1 MVRKGVARTP
11 IAQGKGIEMGYDLV
25 IKNGIVVDGTG
36 APPRKA
42 DVGVVGGKIVELG
55 IDLVGASEIID
66 ACGKIVTP
74 GFIDPHTHYDAQIC
88 WDASLSP
95 SSWHGVTTV
104 MMGNCGVGIAPCR
117 KSAREIAT
125 QDLVNVESIPYEV
138 LNAGI
143 TWDWET
149 FPEYMASAAR
159 RGSAI
164 NLGFIAPLTPF
175 RHFIMG
181 DHSMDRAA
189 TSEEMAKICDLLGEA
204 LCAGAFGFST
214 SILKQHLGYGG
225 RPLACQRASRD
236 ELAAYAGLLKKSG
249 KGLVEIALCQKP
261 SVMSDEEYG
270 LLEFLLN
277 KSERPVTW
285 LSVFI
290 RDDIPESHL
299 DILAKAAPLRH
310 RGSTPQ
316 ISAVQFTREISLRSP
331 FTFAA
336 YSCWHPVFNKTKE
349 EQAKIYSDR
358 KFRDDFRAELKGP
371 AVFNGDWRRISVAA
385 ASSPSLRHFEGRT
398 VADIATERGTDG
410 VDTFLDLA
418 LEDDLKIEYLFAAY
432 NFNDARMPELLTNL
446 DTVIGLSDGGAHVD
460 LMCDA
465 AYPTT
470 LLGKWVRET
479 RAMPIEFAVRRL
491 TAEPA
496 DLLGIRDRGRLV
508 SGAWADVVVFDP
520 ATIGP
525 GKREKLY
532 DLPSGGKRI
541 VVHSTGID
549 YTIVN
554 GVTAYAGGKLTGKNA
569 GQVLHS

>member
-1 MVRKGVARTP
+1 MS
-11 IAQGKGIEMGYDLV
+11 YDLV
-25 IKNGIVVDGTG
+25 IKHGTVVDGTG

-42 DVGVVGGKIVELG
+42 DVGIAGGRIVE
-55 IDLVGASEIID
+55 IGAIGAAGQNVID
-66 ACGKIVTP
+66 ATGQIVTP

-88 WDASLSP
+88 WDATVGP
-95 SSWHGVTTV
+95 SSWHGVTTAV
-104 MMGNCGVGIAPCR
+104 MGNCGVGIAPC
-117 KSAREIAT
+117 KQSAREIAT
-125 QDLVNVESIPYEV
+125 QDLVNVESNPYEV

-149 FPEYMASAAR
+149 FPEYMAAAGR

-164 NLGFIAPLTPF
+164 NLGFFAPLTPF
-175 RHFIMG
+175 RHYVMG
-181 DHSMDRAA
+181 EQSMDRAA
-189 TSEEMAKICDLLGEA
+189 TPEETGKIRDLLGEA
-204 LCAGAFGFST
+204 LDAGAFGFST
-214 SILKQHLGYGG
+214 SILKQHMGYGG
-225 RPLACQRASRD
+225 RALACQRASRD
-236 ELAAYAGLLKKSG
+236 ELSAYAGLLKKSG
-249 KGLVEIALCQKP
+249 KGIVEIALCQKP

-270 LLEFLLN
+270 VLEFLLN
-277 KSERPVTW
+277 ESQRPVTW

-290 RDDIPESHL
+290 RDDLPESHV
-299 DILAKAAPLRH
+299 DILAKAAPLLRK
-310 RGSTPQ
+310 GAVPQ
-316 ISAVQFTREISLRSP
+316 ISAVPFTREISMRSP
-331 FTFAA
+331 FTFAS
-336 YSCWHPVFNKTKE
+336 YPCWHPVFNKTRE
-349 EQAKIYSDR
+349 EQTKIYGDR
-358 KFRDDFRAELKGP
+358 KFRDAFRAELNGP
-371 AVFNGDWRRISVAA
+371 AVFNGDWRRITLAA
-385 ASSPSLRHFEGRT
+385 VSNPSLRALEGRT
-398 VADIATERGTDG
+398 VASIASERGTDG

-418 LEDDLKIEYLFAAY
+418 LEDDLRCEYLFAAY

-465 AYPTT
+465 SYPTT
-470 LLGKWVRET
+470 LLGKWVRDK

-491 TAEPA
+491 TSEPA
-496 DLLGIRDRGRLV
+496 ELLGIRDRGRLV
-508 SGAWADVVVFDP
+508 NGAWADVVVFDP